1 MGNSIPGPVDGL
13 SSVASDE
20 EPIIMRLTKQLMN
33 GKESTSSKVSR
44 ALVILDEAEAEEP
57 NEILR
62 QRISISTS
70 LLREG
75 PK

>member
-1 MGNSIPGPVDGL
+1 
-13 SSVASDE
+13 
-20 EPIIMRLTKQLMN
+20 MRLTKQLMN